1 MERQVVNMIIE
12 DRWAG
17 FDIKGISRKKNNT
30 SEEPIKDKCAGF
42 NTKGTSTSKDD
53 TSEEPIET
61 EN

>member
-1 MERQVVNMIIE
+1 MIIE

-53 TSEEPIET
+53 TSEEPIKT